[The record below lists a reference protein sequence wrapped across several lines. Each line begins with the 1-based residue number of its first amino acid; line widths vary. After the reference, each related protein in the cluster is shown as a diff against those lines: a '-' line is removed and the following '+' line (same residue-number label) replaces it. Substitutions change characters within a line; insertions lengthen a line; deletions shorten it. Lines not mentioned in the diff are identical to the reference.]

1 MLVAGLY
8 NGNVA
13 VYNLQVKISARL
25 EVKLVS
31 SEEHFEAKLHLL
43 SKERKAPGAGLAGY
57 KTIVD
62 NLSLVENHLFVQVHI
77 FKIILMSS
85 RLKQSVVCEKT
96 TFEPGEMGA

>member
-13 VYNLQVKISARL
+13 VYNLQVKISVKL

-31 SEEHFEAKLHLL
+31 SEEHIEAKLHLL
-43 SKERKAPGAGLAGY
+43 GKERKAPGARLAGY

-62 NLSLVENHLFVQVHI
+62 NLSFVENHLFVQVHI
-77 FKIILMSS
+77 FKTILMSS
-85 RLKQSVVCEKT
+85 LLKQSVVCKKNYI
-96 TFEPGEMGA
+96 